1 MKRIILIASILFAA
15 AVSYAANIGQEIVE
29 HRIKWYETLNSV
41 ARKYGVTVEDILK
54 FNKIENAS
62 DVKSNTVLLIPMGG
76 LKADS
81 EATDFLPADES
92 QDVQDGADTTDVVN
106 SDSLLQ
112 AAEVYGMDNPMEVS
126 LILPFGAKD
135 ENPSVHYFDFYSGAL
150 MALDSARAKGLSIS
164 LNVFDNKSGSPE
176 TIMQDPSFIRSDL
189 IIGPV
194 QKDELSV
201 FAQYGLEHGIP
212 VVSPMDHTAETLL
225 DGNPYLFQVPAS
237 TEIQE
242 KNMID
247 FLNVTENDRV
257 IVVYDSSL
265 REKEYLDRITT
276 SLDSLGID
284 YRKVGYGLLNG
295 RTISESLRKELS
307 TDFTYKVIVASE
319 DDAFAPD
326 IVRNMRVLR
335 LFSIPVQLFC
345 NNRVRNF
352 ESIDSDSFFELSTHV
367 CTPYYID
374 YSSDAVKKFVFS
386 YRALYNTEPSPYS
399 FQGYDIFSFFISRLY
414 TSGGVFT
421 NNPDDDAEAL
431 MQSNIRFTRKN
442 ENCGWQNSAT
452 RNIIYNENFTISTVK

>member
-1 MKRIILIASILFAA
+1 MKRIILIVTILLA
-15 AVSYAANIGQEIVE
+15 AVSYAATSGQETVE

-76 LKADS
+76 LKVDS
-81 EATDFLPADES
+81 EADNLILTEES
-92 QDVQDGADTTDVVN
+92 QEIQSEADAAN
-106 SDSLLQ
+106 AGCSDSLLQ
-112 AAEVYGMDNPMEVS
+112 ATKVFGADNPMKVS
-126 LILPFGAKD
+126 LILPFGATQ

-150 MALDSARAKGLSIS
+150 MALDSIRADGFDIT
-164 LNVFDNKSGSPE
+164 LNVFDNKSNTPE
-176 TIMQDPSFIRSDL
+176 TIMQDSAFIRSDL
-189 IIGPV
+189 IIGPA

-201 FAQYGLEHGIP
+201 FAQYGLDHGIP
-212 VVSPMDHTAETLL
+212 VVSPMDHTSEALL
-225 DGNPYLFQVPAS
+225 EGNPYLFQVPAS
-237 TEIQE
+237 THIQE

-247 FLNVTENDRV
+247 FLNVTDKDKV
-257 IVVYDSSL
+257 IVVFDSSL
-265 REKEYLDRITT
+265 REKEYVDRITT

-284 YRKVGYGLLNG
+284 YRKIGYGLLNG
-295 RTISESLRKELS
+295 RTMSASLRKEFS

-345 NNRVRNF
+345 SNRVRNF

-374 YSSDAVKKFVFS
+374 YSSYAVKDFVFR

-399 FQGYDIFSFFISRLY
+399 FQGYDIFSFFIPRLY

-421 NNPDDDAEAL
+421 SGPDDSTEFL

-452 RNIIYNENFTISTVK
+452 RNIIYNEDFTISTVK